1 MLTAANLQKVTMQ
14 AITEGKIQDTF
25 EIVGKSGLIYTYTE
39 STLKPVRSETLEQYN
54 ARISS
59 APKEIPTLD
68 TVPAKVN
75 ELWQILRQKQQAL
88 KAIMTEEN
96 IVAARKYSV
105 KIAEIKLIVMLEV
118 YKSIKVRMSRK
129 GTDEFA
135 KVRV

>member
-1 MLTAANLQKVTMQ
+1 MQKVHF
-14 AITEGKIQDTF
+14 ARHCKKLLCKLFTEGKIQDTF

-39 STLKPVRSETLEQYN
+39 STLKPVRTETLEQYN

-88 KAIMTEEN
+88 KAIMTDEN

-105 KIAEIKLIVMLEV
+105 KIAEIKLIVDAINNLTKPV
-118 YKSIKVRMSRK
+118 
-129 GTDEFA
+129 A
-135 KVRV
+135 A